1 MRSMLL
7 LATMAIC
14 GCAAKSSAPVAVPA
28 NTPVENRVQVCVVDP
43 IVPGG
48 MMTVSGVHMEG
59 TRDTTVLQA
68 DGRVPVAQITAAAKV
83 WRSGTMQLNTSAGR
97 VRYAPSGQPRVFE
110 PGKIT
115 LLGSIGSVPVF
126 ASPADAGPMRA
137 EIEALAASGS
147 VLVAA
152 LQKSAALRRQMNKV
166 RTIYL
171 PTSLVNCVFQT
182 FKR

>member
-1 MRSMLL
+1 MRFDIL
-7 LATMAIC
+7 LATIAIS
-14 GCAAKSSAPVAVPA
+14 GCAAKSSAPVAVTP
-28 NTPVENRVQVCVVDP
+28 TPVENRVQVCVVDP

-48 MMTVSGVHMEG
+48 MMMVSGVHVEG

-83 WRSGTMQLNTSAGR
+83 WRSGTLQMTTSAGR
-97 VRYAPSGQPRVFE
+97 VRFAPNGQPRVFE

-126 ASPADAGPMRA
+126 TSPADAAPMRA
-137 EIEALAASGS
+137 QVEALAASGS
-147 VLVAA
+147 DLVAA
-152 LQKSAALRRQMNKV
+152 LQKNAGLRTQMNKV
-166 RTIYL
+166 RTIYV